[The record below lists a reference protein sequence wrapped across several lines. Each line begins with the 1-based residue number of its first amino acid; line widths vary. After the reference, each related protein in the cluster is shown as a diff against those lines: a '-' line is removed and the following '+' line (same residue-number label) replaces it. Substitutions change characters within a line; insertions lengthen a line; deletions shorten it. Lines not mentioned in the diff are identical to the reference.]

1 MHQQLK
7 DLQLQYEGFLKTP
20 FLWNGLWNIKDEKNI
35 FDLQQFEINATKTA
49 SFSVEITK
57 IPRLGKLVERFVS
70 FEFQQDKRLKILA
83 ENIQIQQEKI
93 TLGELDCL
101 LLKDEKPIHVEI
113 IYKFYLYDISA
124 SNTEIER
131 WIGPNKQDSLVQKLT
146 KLKEKQLP
154 LLYSEECENY
164 LKTLNLEA
172 KNIAQQLYFKAQLFV
187 PLKDYGKE
195 FHQKKNKK
203 YSLINTDCIIGF
215 YVTLLELNQFKDCK
229 FYIPTKHNWLVTP
242 HTNINWHTFNDF
254 ITKITPVLIDKK
266 SPLCWLKKTNGELLK
281 FFVIWW

>member
-20 FLWNGLWNIKDEKNI
+20 FLWNGKGV
-35 FDLQQFEINATKTA
+35 FDLQQFEIKPTKTA
-49 SFSVEITK
+49 SFLVEITK

-70 FEFQQDKRLKILA
+70 FEFKQDKRLQIIA

-101 LLKDEKPIHVEI
+101 LLKDKKPIHVEI
-113 IYKFYLYDISA
+113 IYKFYLYDNSEK
-124 SNTEIER
+124 NLEEKNELER
-131 WIGPNKQDSLVQKLT
+131 WIGPNKKDSLVQKLT

-154 LLYSEECENY
+154 LLYSKQCENY

-172 KNIAQQLYFKAQLFV
+172 KNLEQQLYFKAQLFI
-187 PLKDYGKE
+187 PLNDFKQENHKE
-195 FHQKKNKK
+195 NIKFP
-203 YSLINTDCIIGF
+203 LINNDCIIGF
-215 YVTLLELNQFKDCK
+215 YVTLQQLNQFKDYK
-229 FYIPTKHNWLVTP
+229 FYIPTKHNWLVQP
-242 HTNINWHTFNDF
+242 HSNTNWLNFNDF
-254 ITKITPVLIDKK
+254 ITNLQPLLNQERA
-266 SPLCWLKKTNGELLK
+266 PLCWLKKSNGELLK

>member
-20 FLWNGLWNIKDEKNI
+20 FLWNGKGV
-35 FDLQQFEINATKTA
+35 FGLQQFEINATKTA
-49 SFSVEITK
+49 SFLVEITK

-70 FEFQQDKRLKILA
+70 FEFQQDKRLQIIA

-113 IYKFYLYDISA
+113 IYKFYLYDNSEK
-124 SNTEIER
+124 NLEEKNELER
-131 WIGPNKQDSLVQKLT
+131 WIGPNKKDSLVQKLT

-154 LLYSEECENY
+154 LLYSKQCENY

-172 KNIAQQLYFKAQLFV
+172 KNLEQQLYFKAQLFV
-187 PLKDYGKE
+187 PFNDFKQEHHKE
-195 FHQKKNKK
+195 NIK
-203 YSLINTDCIIGF
+203 YPLINTDCIVGF

-229 FYIPTKHNWLVTP
+229 FYIPTKHNWLTQP
-242 HTNINWHTFNDF
+242 HTNIDWLTFNNF
-254 ITKITPVLIDKK
+254 TTNLQLLL
-266 SPLCWLKKTNGELLK
+266 SQERAPLCWLKKSNGELLK

>member
-20 FLWNGLWNIKDEKNI
+20 FLWNGKGV

-49 SFSVEITK
+49 SFLVEITK

-70 FEFQQDKRLKILA
+70 FEFKQDKRLQIIA

-101 LLKDEKPIHVEI
+101 LLKDKKPIHVEI

-131 WIGPNKQDSLVQKLT
+131 WIGPNKKDSLVQKLT

-154 LLYSEECENY
+154 LLYSKQCENY

-172 KNIAQQLYFKAQLFV
+172 KNLEQQLYFKAQLFV
-187 PLKDYGKE
+187 PLNDFKQENHKE
-195 FHQKKNKK
+195 NIKFP
-203 YSLINTDCIIGF
+203 LINNDCIIGF
-215 YVTLLELNQFKDCK
+215 YVTLQQLNQFKDYK
-229 FYIPTKHNWLVTP
+229 FYIPTKHNWLVQP
-242 HTNINWHTFNDF
+242 HSNTNWLNFNDF
-254 ITKITPVLIDKK
+254 ITNLQPLL
-266 SPLCWLKKTNGELLK
+266 SQERAPLCWLKKSNGELLK

>member
-20 FLWNGLWNIKDEKNI
+20 FLWNGKGV

-49 SFSVEITK
+49 SFLVEITK

-70 FEFQQDKRLKILA
+70 FEFKQDKRLQIIA

-101 LLKDEKPIHVEI
+101 LLKDKKPIHVEI
-113 IYKFYLYDISA
+113 IYKFYLYDNSEK
-124 SNTEIER
+124 NLEEKNELER
-131 WIGPNKQDSLVQKLT
+131 WIDPNKKDSLVQKLT

-154 LLYSEECENY
+154 LLYSKQCENY

-172 KNIAQQLYFKAQLFV
+172 KNLEQELYFKAQLFV
-187 PLKDYGKE
+187 PLNDFKQENHKE
-195 FHQKKNKK
+195 NIKFP
-203 YSLINTDCIIGF
+203 LINNDCIIGF
-215 YVTLLELNQFKDCK
+215 YVTLQQLNQFKDYK
-229 FYIPTKHNWLVTP
+229 FYIPTKHNWLVQP
-242 HTNINWHTFNDF
+242 HSNTNWLNFNDF
-254 ITKITPVLIDKK
+254 ITNLQPLL
-266 SPLCWLKKTNGELLK
+266 SQERAPLCWLKKSNGELLK